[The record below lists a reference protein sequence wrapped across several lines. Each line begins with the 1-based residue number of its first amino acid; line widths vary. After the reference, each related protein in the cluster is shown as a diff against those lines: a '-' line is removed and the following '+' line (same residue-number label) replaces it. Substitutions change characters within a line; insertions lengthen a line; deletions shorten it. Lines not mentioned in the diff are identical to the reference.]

1 MRHSEEA
8 KMVRH
13 ASRAFAFQLASS
25 LGLLAA
31 GAAAPAT
38 APHAECSHLP
48 MLQLPD
54 VEITAATAVLTAI
67 TGELRAAHCRV
78 EGTIGTEIRFRLLLP
93 EEWNHRF
100 LMGGCGGFCGA
111 VQNQAEICLNDG
123 FATVGTDA
131 GHSGAQVDASWAQ
144 DNLERRLDYGYLA
157 VHRTAVVAKAIIS
170 GYYGA
175 RSEKS
180 YFIGCSNGGRQ
191 ALMEAQRFPD
201 DFDGVVAGAPALDFV
216 GIAAQ
221 FVKDAQAVFPDA
233 KVKTPMFTPMTL
245 RSIEAQILEKCDA
258 TDGVRDGLIED
269 PRMCAVNVAEI
280 AGLTAAQR
288 GALKRVYAATGANG
302 SIYPDQPPGGEGAD
316 GGWAMWITGAGQAMP
331 QGPSLRYAFGTQFFK
346 YLVFNDPSWDYLA
359 YDVSRARTD
368 AALTQTFMNAD
379 AYLDAFKA
387 KGHKAILWHGWSD
400 PAISALASID
410 YYERVRAHD
419 AAADRTSTSGE
430 YFRLFLL
437 PGVLHCGDGP
447 GPDVADWHSAIV
459 DWVEKGT
466 APGRTVARK
475 LNGDGS
481 VARTRPLCP
490 YPQRAVYSGSGSIDD
505 EKNFACR

>member
-1 MRHSEEA
+1 
-8 KMVRH
+8 MVSNG
-13 ASRAFAFQLASS
+13 SRAVACLLAS
-25 LGLLAA
+25 GFGAFVA
-31 GAAAPAT
+31 GAAAPAP
-38 APHAECSHLP
+38 AQHAECSRLP

-54 VEITAATAVLTAI
+54 VEITAATAVPSTA

-78 EGTIGTEIRFRLLLP
+78 DGTIGTEIRFRLLLP
-93 EEWNHRF
+93 EAWNHSF

-111 VQNQAEICLNDG
+111 VQDQAEVSVNDG

-131 GHSGAQVDASWAQ
+131 GHSGAQTDASWAK

-157 VHRTAVVAKAIIS
+157 VHRTAVVAKAIINS
-170 GYYGA
+170 YYGA

-233 KVKTPMFTPMTL
+233 TVTTPMFTPATL
-245 RSIEAQILEKCDA
+245 RSIEAQILERCDA
-258 TDGVRDGLIED
+258 TDGVRDGLLED
-269 PRMCAVNVAEI
+269 PRQCAVNVDEI

-288 GALKRVYAATGANG
+288 GALKRVYAATGADG
-302 SIYPDQPPGGEGAD
+302 SIYPAQPPGGEGAD

-346 YLVFNDPSWDYLA
+346 YFVFNDPSWDYLE
-359 YDVSRARTD
+359 YDVSRARKD

-379 AYLDAFKA
+379 AYLDAFRA
-387 KGHKAILWHGWSD
+387 KGHKVILWHGWSD
-400 PAISALASID
+400 PALTPLASIA
-410 YYERVRAHD
+410 YYERVKAHD
-419 AAADRTSTSGE
+419 AAADRTSASDA

-447 GPDVADWHSAIV
+447 GPDVADWQSAIV

-466 APGRTVARK
+466 APDRIVARK
-475 LNGDGS
+475 VNADGTI
-481 VARTRPLCP
+481 ARTRPLCP

-505 EKNFACR
+505 ERNFACR